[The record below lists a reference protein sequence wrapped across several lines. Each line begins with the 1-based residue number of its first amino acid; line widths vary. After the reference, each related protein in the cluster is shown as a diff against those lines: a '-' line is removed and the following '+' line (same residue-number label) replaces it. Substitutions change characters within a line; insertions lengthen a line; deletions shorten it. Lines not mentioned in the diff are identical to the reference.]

1 MKSLNDI
8 VQKYVPTFTK
18 LGDDES
24 ESQLNAKLEEIRKE
38 LVPFVTAR
46 TRQIK
51 WFFTIFILLA
61 ALSVIFTI
69 FALFA
74 RKYIDNQ
81 VITTIASVFTIVG
94 VAPLS
99 FLMNVQNWKKDR
111 DDAKM
116 LLKMIDSL
124 NVDTFQSVLIVIATM
139 LKK

>member
-1 MKSLNDI
+1 MKSLSDI

-24 ESQLNAKLEEIRKE
+24 ESQLNAKLKEIRNE

-46 TRQIK
+46 TKQIK
-51 WFFTIFILLA
+51 IFFIVFVVLA
-61 ALSVIFTI
+61 ALSVIIALLAVFSDVFEDNNTIQVIASIFTI
-69 FALFA
+69 A
-74 RKYIDNQ
+74 
-81 VITTIASVFTIVG
+81 G
-94 VAPLS
+94 VAPLT
-99 FLMNVQNWKKDR
+99 FLMNVFTWKKER

-124 NVDTFQSVLIVIATM
+124 NADTFQSVLIVIATM